1 MLLLPMRES
10 VTLEGYAE
18 FQTWSILECGSSA
31 DPIVIDLAF
40 NHDRAEGDCLTM
52 KRQQTTLSIF
62 TLLIIMSLVLTGCA
76 GSGGEEDRVV
86 FISNETGVEAPL
98 IIPAEYRDKVN
109 PLAGDPVAVA
119 SGNEAY
125 TALCSQCHG
134 EDGRG
139 KGPDAAG
146 LNPRPADFTDQEQMQ
161 AHTDGYLF
169 WRISDGGDFD
179 PYNSLMTAWGTLL
192 SEQEIWELI
201 SYLRT
206 LP

>member
-1 MLLLPMRES
+1 MLIMSAS

-18 FQTWSILECGSSA
+18 FQTWSILEDGSSA
-31 DPIVIDLAF
+31 DPIGIDLVF
-40 NHDRAEGDCLTM
+40 NYDRAEGESYTM

-62 TLLIIMSLVLTGCA
+62 TILIILSLVLTGCA
-76 GSGGEEDRVV
+76 SSDGEDDRVV
-86 FISNETGVEAPL
+86 YISNETGVEAPL
-98 IIPAEYRDKVN
+98 IIPTEYKDKVN
-109 PLAGDPVAVA
+109 PLVDDPVAIA

-125 TALCSQCHG
+125 VALCSQCHG
-134 EDGRG
+134 DDGRG

-146 LNPRPADFTDQEQMQ
+146 LNPRPSDFTDQEQMQ

>member
-1 MLLLPMRES
+1 MRRLRNALCIFIILLTFP
-10 VTLEGYAE
+10 
-18 FQTWSILECGSSA
+18 
-31 DPIVIDLAF
+31 
-40 NHDRAEGDCLTM
+40 
-52 KRQQTTLSIF
+52 
-62 TLLIIMSLVLTGCA
+62 LVLAGCA
-76 GSGGEEDRVV
+76 GSEGEEAREVY
-86 FISNETGVEAPL
+86 ISNETGVEAPL
-98 IIPAEYRDKVN
+98 VIPAAYRDRVN
-109 PLAGDPVAVA
+109 PLADDPAAIA

-139 KGPDAAG
+139 KGPDAAE
-146 LNPRPADFTDQEQMQ
+146 LNPRPADFTNQERMKEN
-161 AHTDGYLF
+161 TDGYLF

-206 LP
+206 IP

>member
-1 MLLLPMRES
+1 MGES
-10 VTLEGYAE
+10 VTLEGYE
-18 FQTWSILECGSSA
+18 VLQTWSILEDGSSA
-31 DPIVIDLAF
+31 DPIV
-40 NHDRAEGDCLTM
+40 NDRKLGYDSTEGERKKM
-52 KRQQTTLSIF
+52 KRQQYMLSIF
-62 TLLIIMSLVLTGCA
+62 TNLIIMSLVLTGCA

-86 FISNETGVEAPL
+86 YISNETGVEAPL
-98 IIPAEYRDKVN
+98 VIPAEYKDKIN
-109 PLAGDPVAVA
+109 PLAGDPAAIA
-119 SGNEAY
+119 SGKEAY
-125 TALCSQCHG
+125 FALCSQCHG

-139 KGPDAAG
+139 EGPDAAG

-161 AHTDGYLF
+161 ENTDGYLL

>member
-1 MLLLPMRES
+1 
-10 VTLEGYAE
+10 
-18 FQTWSILECGSSA
+18 
-31 DPIVIDLAF
+31 
-40 NHDRAEGDCLTM
+40 M
-52 KRQQTTLSIF
+52 KRQQFTLSILV
-62 TLLIIMSLVLTGCA
+62 LLIVLSLVLAGCA
-76 GSGGEEDRVV
+76 GSEGEEERVV
-86 FISNETGVEAPL
+86 YISNETGVEAPL
-98 IIPAEYRDKVN
+98 VIPAEYRDKVN
-109 PLAGDPVAVA
+109 PLADNPAAIA

-125 TALCSQCHG
+125 FALCSQCHG

-139 KGPDAAG
+139 QGPDATG

-161 AHTDGYLF
+161 EHTDGYLF

-179 PYNSLMTAWGTLL
+179 PYNSMMTAWGTLL

>member
-1 MLLLPMRES
+1 MLMLPMNES

-31 DPIVIDLAF
+31 DPIVIDRTF
-40 NHDRAEGDCLTM
+40 KYDRAEGESYTM

-62 TLLIIMSLVLTGCA
+62 TILIILSLVLTGCA
-76 GSGGEEDRVV
+76 SSDGEEDRVV
-86 FISNETGVEAPL
+86 YISNETGVEAPL
-98 IIPAEYRDKVN
+98 IIPTEYKDKVN
-109 PLAGDPVAVA
+109 PLVDDPVAIA

-125 TALCSQCHG
+125 VALCSQCHG
-134 EDGRG
+134 DDGRG

>member
-1 MLLLPMRES
+1 
-10 VTLEGYAE
+10 
-18 FQTWSILECGSSA
+18 
-31 DPIVIDLAF
+31 
-40 NHDRAEGDCLTM
+40 M
-52 KRQQTTLSIF
+52 KRQQTALSIF
-62 TLLIIMSLVLTGCA
+62 AILIILSLVLTGCA
-76 GSGGEEDRVV
+76 GSDGEEDRVV
-86 FISNETGVEAPL
+86 YISNETGVEAPL
-98 IIPAEYRDKVN
+98 IIPAEYKDKVN
-109 PLAGDPVAVA
+109 PLVNDPAAIA
-119 SGNEAY
+119 SGSEAY
-125 TALCSQCHG
+125 VALCSQCHG
-134 EDGRG
+134 DDGRG
-139 KGPDAAG
+139 KGPDASG

>member
-1 MLLLPMRES
+1 
-10 VTLEGYAE
+10 
-18 FQTWSILECGSSA
+18 
-31 DPIVIDLAF
+31 
-40 NHDRAEGDCLTM
+40 M
-52 KRQQTTLSIF
+52 KRQQTALSIYTMLI
-62 TLLIIMSLVLTGCA
+62 TLSLVLTGCA
-76 GSGGEEDRVV
+76 GSDGEEDRVV
-86 FISNETGVEAPL
+86 YISNETGVEAPL
-98 IIPAEYRDKVN
+98 IVPAEYKDKVN
-109 PLAGDPVAVA
+109 PLANDPAAIA

-125 TALCSQCHG
+125 VALCSQCHG

-139 KGPDAAG
+139 KGPDASG

-179 PYNSLMTAWGTLL
+179 PYSSLMTAWGTLL

>member
-1 MLLLPMRES
+1 MIERKENGKKMRRQRNALGVCILLLPLS
-10 VTLEGYAE
+10 L
-18 FQTWSILECGSSA
+18 L
-31 DPIVIDLAF
+31 LA
-40 NHDRAEGDCLTM
+40 
-52 KRQQTTLSIF
+52 
-62 TLLIIMSLVLTGCA
+62 GCA
-76 GSGGEEDRVV
+76 GSEGEEAREIY
-86 FISNETGVEAPL
+86 ISSETGVEAPL

-109 PLAGDPVAVA
+109 PLADDPSAIA

-125 TALCSQCHG
+125 VALCSQCHG

-139 KGPDAAG
+139 KGLDAAG
-146 LNPRPADFTDQEQMQ
+146 LNPRPADFTNQEQMQ
-161 AHTDGYLF
+161 ENTDGYLF
-169 WRISDGGDFD
+169 WRIAEGGGFD